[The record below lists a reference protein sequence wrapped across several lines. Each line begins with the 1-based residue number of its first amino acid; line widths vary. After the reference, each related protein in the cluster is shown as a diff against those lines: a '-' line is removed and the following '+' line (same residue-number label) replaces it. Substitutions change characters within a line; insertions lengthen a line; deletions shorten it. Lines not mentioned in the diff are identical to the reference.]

1 MEWQDVN
8 MSATEWA
15 QEAFEANQPQ
25 REIPSYLTLATYGH
39 YLGQEDGAGAE
50 LWTLDGATYLAT
62 EQTSAIHGTRYT
74 VQER

>member
-15 QEAFEANQPQ
+15 QEAFEATQPQ

-39 YLGQEDGAGAE
+39 YLGQEDGAE
-50 LWTLDGATYLAT
+50 LWDLDGARYLAF
-62 EQTSAIHGTRYT
+62 EENHYVYGTRYT